1 MLKIS
6 HIKQIITIAICLG
19 QMAIFN
25 IYAQKPLDGG
35 FSASYTIPISP
46 RWTISI
52 DGSIY
57 QQFNKYAG
65 TWGSFA
71 AKGQFKAM
79 ERRVL
84 FASTSISHQEY
95 NNITNSDTELKLT
108 EGIEIQTQS
117 IFTHGFF
124 LSQRKIYYQPTNDN
138 AFCSDATYYQQFK
151 FPKIL
156 SYYSPFITA
165 NATLNVTPDIS
176 NAPVLQRF
184 RLGGG
189 LDITISER
197 IRATISYKH
206 AMGSRR
212 QIFIGDA
219 DKMNILSIGINF
231 LHSNKTNE

>member
-6 HIKQIITIAICLG
+6 YIKQIITIAICLG
-19 QMAIFN
+19 QVAIFN

-35 FSASYTIPISP
+35 VSASYSIPVSP
-46 RWTISI
+46 RWALSF

-65 TWGSFA
+65 TWGSLA
-71 AKGQFKAM
+71 AKGQFKAL
-79 ERRVL
+79 ERRIL

-95 NNITNSDTELKLT
+95 NNIKNSDTELKLT

-124 LSQRKIYYQPTNDN
+124 LTQRKIFYKPTNDN
-138 AFCSDATYYQQFK
+138 AFCSDATYYQQFD
-151 FPKIL
+151 FTGI
-156 SYYSPFITA
+156 SSCYYPYIAA
-165 NATLNVTPDIS
+165 NATFNITPDIS

-184 RLGGG
+184 RIGGG
-189 LDITISER
+189 LAFKVSER
-197 IRATISYKH
+197 IKLTISYTH
-206 AMGSRR
+206 AMGSKR

-219 DKMNILSIGINF
+219 DKMNLLSIGINF
-231 LHSNKTNE
+231 THFNKSAE